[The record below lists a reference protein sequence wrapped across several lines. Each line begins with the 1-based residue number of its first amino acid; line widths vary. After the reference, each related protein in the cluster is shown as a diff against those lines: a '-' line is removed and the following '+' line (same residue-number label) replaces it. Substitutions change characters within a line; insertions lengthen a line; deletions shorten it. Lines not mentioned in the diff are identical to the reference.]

1 MNATASEKSH
11 RAIAIW
17 LLVVCALIFIMVVLG
32 GVTRL
37 THSGL
42 SMVEWQPLMGAIPPL
57 THADWQA
64 LFEKYQLTPEYQK
77 VNVGMD
83 LAGFQKIFWLE
94 YFHRLLGRLIGL
106 AFLLPFVYFLVR
118 KQIDRALAPRL
129 WLLFALGASQ
139 GLLGWLMV
147 ASGLVDVPRVSPY
160 RLTAHLGLAILIYAA
175 TLWVAL
181 GLLAPKPQA
190 AESPIG
196 SRRGP
201 RARDGAV
208 ADSVATLRRFG
219 RAVTGLVFFM
229 ILTGGFVAGTHA
241 GFAFNDW
248 PFMHGRLVPQ
258 GLYALEPWWVNLFE
272 NLATVQFNH
281 RLVAYLLCLVIPVYW
296 FMARH
301 QDLAAGTRWLFNLL
315 LAMLAIQVTLGIAT
329 LMNFVPVSLAAA
341 HQAGALLLFTIA
353 LLLNHALRAGRSA

>member
-1 MNATASEKSH
+1 MNPAAPDHSR

-42 SMVEWQPLMGAIPPL
+42 SMVEWKPLVGTIPPL
-57 THADWQA
+57 THADWLE
-64 LFEKYQLTPEYQK
+64 LFEKYKLTPEYQK
-77 VNVGMD
+77 VNVGME
-83 LAGFQKIFWLE
+83 LAGFQNIFWLE

-106 AFLLPFVYFLVR
+106 VFLLPFVYFLVR
-118 KQIDRALAPRL
+118 KQVERVLAPRL
-129 WLLFALGASQ
+129 WLLFALGAAQ

-147 ASGLVDVPRVSPY
+147 ASGLVDMPRVSPY

-181 GLLAPKPQA
+181 GLIYPKTQA
-190 AESPIG
+190 
-196 SRRGP
+196 
-201 RARDGAV
+201 
-208 ADSVATLRRFG
+208 ADSVVPLRRFG
-219 RAVTGLVFFM
+219 QAVTALVFFM

-248 PFMHGRLVPQ
+248 PFMHGRLVPE

-272 NLATVQFNH
+272 NIATVQFNH
-281 RLVAYLLCLVIPVYW
+281 RLVAYLLCLVIPAYW
-296 FMARH
+296 FAALRHRLEAR
-301 QDLAAGTRWLFNLL
+301 TRALFHLL
-315 LAMLAIQVTLGIAT
+315 LAMLAAQVTLGIAT
-329 LMNFVPVSLAAA
+329 LLYIVPVSLAAA
-341 HQAGALLLFTIA
+341 HQAGALVLLTLA
-353 LLLNHALRAGRSA
+353 LLVNHRLRAAKSS

>member
-1 MNATASEKSH
+1 MNATATEYSR

-17 LLVVCALIFIMVVLG
+17 LLTVCALIFTMVVLG

-42 SMVEWQPLMGAIPPL
+42 SIVEWKPLMGTIPPL
-57 THADWQA
+57 THADWLA
-64 LFEKYQLTPEYQK
+64 LFEKYQLTPEYQQ
-77 VNVGMD
+77 VNIGMD
-83 LAGFQKIFWLE
+83 LTGFQQIFWLE

-118 KQIDRALAPRL
+118 KQIERALAPKL
-129 WLLFALGASQ
+129 WLLFALGGAQ

-160 RLTAHLGLAILIYAA
+160 RLTAHLGLAVLIYAA

-181 GLLAPKPQA
+181 GLLYPKPQA
-190 AESPIG
+190 TA
-196 SRRGP
+196 
-201 RARDGAV
+201 
-208 ADSVATLRRFG
+208 SVAALRRFG

-281 RLVAYLLCLVIPVYW
+281 RLVAYFLCLVIPTYW
-296 FMARH
+296 FMARR
-301 QDLAAGTRWLFNLL
+301 QNLPTGTRRLFNLL
-315 LAMLAIQVTLGIAT
+315 LAMLAIQITLGITT
-329 LMNFVPVSLAAA
+329 LINFVPVPLAAA
-341 HQAGALLLFTIA
+341 HQAGALLLLTLA
-353 LLLNHALRAGRSA
+353 LLLNHALRTK

>member
-1 MNATASEKSH
+1 MNATTTEHSR
-11 RAIAIW
+11 RAKVHCANNGAWIAIW
-17 LLVVCALIFIMVVLG
+17 LLIVCALIFTMVVLG

-42 SMVEWQPLMGAIPPL
+42 SIVEWKPLVGTIPPL
-57 THADWQA
+57 THADWLA
-64 LFEKYQLTPEYQK
+64 LFEKYQLTPEYQQ

-83 LAGFQKIFWLE
+83 LAGFQQIFWLE

-106 AFLLPFVYFLVR
+106 VFALPFVYFLVR
-118 KQIDRALAPRL
+118 KQIERTLAPKL
-129 WLLFALGASQ
+129 WLLFALGGAQ

-160 RLTAHLGLAILIYAA
+160 RLTAHLGLAVLIYAA

-181 GLLAPKPQA
+181 GLLYQKPQA
-190 AESPIG
+190 A
-196 SRRGP
+196 
-201 RARDGAV
+201 
-208 ADSVATLRRFG
+208 DSVAPLRRFG
-219 RAVTGLVFFM
+219 RAITGLVFFM

-248 PFMHGRLVPQ
+248 PFMNGRLVPQ

-281 RLVAYLLCLVIPVYW
+281 RLVAYLLCLVIPAYW
-296 FMARH
+296 FMARRRN
-301 QDLAAGTRWLFNLL
+301 LAIGTRRLFNLL
-315 LAMLAIQVTLGIAT
+315 LAMLAIQVTLGITT
-329 LMNFVPVSLAAA
+329 LMHFVPVPLAAA
-341 HQAGALLLFTIA
+341 HQAGALLLLTLA
-353 LLLNHALRAGRSA
+353 LLLNHALRAR

>member
-1 MNATASEKSH
+1 MNTVAPENSR

-42 SMVEWQPLMGAIPPL
+42 SIVEWKPLVGTIPPL
-57 THADWQA
+57 THADWLE
-64 LFEKYQLTPEYQK
+64 LFEKYKLTPEYQH
-77 VNVGMD
+77 VNVGMGLD
-83 LAGFQKIFWLE
+83 GFQNIFWLE

-106 AFLLPFVYFLVR
+106 AFLLPFMYFLVR
-118 KQIDRALAPRL
+118 KQIGRDLAPRL
-129 WLLFALGASQ
+129 WLLFALGAAQ

-147 ASGLVDVPRVSPY
+147 ASGLVDIPRVSPY

-181 GLLAPKPQA
+181 GLLNPTPQA
-190 AESPIG
+190 AES
-196 SRRGP
+196 
-201 RARDGAV
+201 
-208 ADSVATLRRFG
+208 ATALRRFG

-229 ILTGGFVAGTHA
+229 ILTGGFVAGTRA

-248 PFMHGRLVPQ
+248 PFMHGQLVPE
-258 GLYALEPWWVNLFE
+258 GLVALEPWWINLFE

-296 FMARH
+296 FMARRYN
-301 QDLAAGTRWLFNLL
+301 LETRTRSLFHLL
-315 LAMLAIQVTLGIAT
+315 LAMLAVQVALGIAT
-329 LMNFVPVSLAAA
+329 LLYVVPVSLAAA
-341 HQAGALLLFTIA
+341 HQAGALVLLSLA
-353 LLLNHALRAGRSA
+353 LLLNHRLRSA